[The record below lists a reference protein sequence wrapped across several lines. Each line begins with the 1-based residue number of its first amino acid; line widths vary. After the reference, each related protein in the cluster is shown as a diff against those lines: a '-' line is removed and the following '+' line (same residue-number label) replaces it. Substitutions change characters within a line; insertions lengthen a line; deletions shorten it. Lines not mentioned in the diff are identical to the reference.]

1 MALTGVTDLSVI
13 TDLLLGIIRTAMNAA
28 VLPFPF
34 DVTGAMPE
42 SVRSDG
48 GCQVCFYL
56 YQVGVDRNVRN
67 TPVTGPQ
74 LSRQRPLGLEL
85 YYLLTVYAGKE
96 FRQEQHA
103 TAIAMRALQDN
114 PILRL
119 SLTSEEMT
127 VSTEMEGFDKLG
139 ILWQAA
145 SAPFRL
151 TVVYR
156 VAVAFLAPTDA
167 APVAAP
173 KPTAFSLTA
182 QPSDLPFAGSGQLL
196 GTHARITYLKPDS
209 TPAALKTG
217 TFDLSPATVA
227 PGQRVVILGAG
238 FTPATQFFLLDADGT
253 NERDISTWRAAAPV
267 IHTETAVTL
276 ELRSTV
282 GTPPADSPA
291 PGIYQVRAG
300 SGAMRTNSVALSVCA
315 AVTGVTNPPV
325 LAAAAGLYTFSGVGF
340 TAGRTEVLLETVALN
355 ESAGA
360 LGAGEFQILG
370 GGTSIAF
377 RAPAALGPGRYGVRV
392 RVSGVESAPSWWVT
406 I

>member
-1 MALTGVTDLSVI
+1 
-13 TDLLLGIIRTAMNAA
+13 
-28 VLPFPF
+28 
-34 DVTGAMPE
+34 
-42 SVRSDG
+42 
-48 GCQVCFYL
+48 
-56 YQVGVDRNVRN
+56 
-67 TPVTGPQ
+67 
-74 LSRQRPLGLEL
+74 
-85 YYLLTVYAGKE
+85 
-96 FRQEQHA
+96 
-103 TAIAMRALQDN
+103 
-114 PILRL
+114 
-119 SLTSEEMT
+119 
-127 VSTEMEGFDKLG
+127 
-139 ILWQAA
+139 
-145 SAPFRL
+145 
-151 TVVYR
+151 
-156 VAVAFLAPTDA
+156 
-167 APVAAP
+167 
-173 KPTAFSLTA
+173 
-182 QPSDLPFAGSGQLL
+182 
-196 GTHARITYLKPDS
+196 
-209 TPAALKTG
+209 
-217 TFDLSPATVA
+217 
-227 PGQRVVILGAG
+227 
-238 FTPATQFFLLDADGT
+238 
-253 NERDISTWRAAAPV
+253 V